1 MDVGAVLLDIL
12 IVLVAAKVAGELAE
26 RVGIPGVVA
35 EIVAGVIIGPSVL
48 GLVGLNETL
57 AVLGEIGVILLLLQ
71 VGLEMNLGELGAV
84 GRSSLTVAV
93 IGVIVPMAA
102 GFAVAEAFAYS
113 DNTALFLGAALAAT
127 SVGITARVFS
137 DLRALATV
145 EARTV
150 LGAAVADDVLGLVIL
165 TVVVRIVSEGTISI
179 GSVLVIVGIAVAF
192 LVVATALG
200 SKIAPPAFE
209 WLHRRS
215 RSAGT
220 LVALALAFTL
230 GFAELAEAA
239 QLAPIVGAFVAGV
252 ALSRSTVKDRI
263 ERELAPV
270 GHLFIPV
277 FFLQIG
283 IAVDVGQFV
292 SPDVL
297 GVAAV
302 LFVVAVAGKL
312 IAAVGAFGSPG
323 DKWLIGFGMIPR
335 GEVGLIFATI
345 GLQQGVLGRDLYAAL
360 LLVVL
365 ATTLLAPPLLR
376 SRLQRLRSHRGPEA
390 PAEPMPELG
399 WLVVRDGVVDL
410 AAQPP
415 SARALH
421 VGLDAA
427 LLVGDATQPGSR
439 LLDWLGSLGDV
450 PLRWDDAATA
460 ALFDVLRRGTP
471 RTWRFLETTG
481 LLERALPELADAVD
495 RRRADPFVLEPAHVL
510 TFALVERVR
519 EVVSDDRRAGAEH
532 ALLEHPEWLVL
543 GALILDAAGDDT
555 PPVEIARLLVH
566 RLDLGAAA
574 EQEIA
579 LLVGDSELL
588 RASASRLDG
597 LDEERVLQ
605 IATHLDTAERARAL
619 YVLTV
624 AINDLE
630 SWDRGRLDQL
640 LGLVLTVLDRPS
652 LTGLDAR
659 NLVERRR
666 AEAIRLAAGDTDV
679 TDRIRHAPRAYLL
692 TQEAADVARQA
703 ALLEPLPSRNGARV
717 GIVAIDASSGGAAG
731 SVSEWRVEVAV
742 RDRPALLATV
752 SGVLADVGLDVLD
765 AVIATWEDGG
775 ALESFR
781 VRRALLDPAQLDPAQ
796 LDDDQIEDGQIARAR
811 APESDRLELEIVA
824 AFDRPLTSPANP
836 DATVIFDDSASPW
849 YTLCEVRSP
858 DRRGLLHMIT
868 VGLASAG
875 ADVHSAR
882 LVTTDGRAVDRFE
895 LTDRTGRKLDAD
907 VKDAIVVAVTGG
919 VSPRRRTLTRR
930 R

>member
-12 IVLVAAKVAGELAE
+12 IVLVAAKVAAELAE

-35 EIVAGVIIGPSVL
+35 EIVAGVLIGPSVL
-48 GLVGLNETL
+48 GFVGLNQTL
-57 AVLGEIGVILLLLQ
+57 SVLGEIGVILLLLQ
-71 VGLEMNLGELGAV
+71 VGLEMNLDELGAV

-93 IGVIVPMAA
+93 IGVVVPMAA
-102 GFAVAEAFAYS
+102 GFAVAEAFSYS

-179 GSVLVIVGIAVAF
+179 GSVLVIVGVAVAF
-192 LVVATALG
+192 LVVATLAG
-200 SKIAPPAFE
+200 SRIAPPTFE

-283 IAVDVGQFV
+283 IAVDVGQFI

-302 LFVVAVAGKL
+302 LFVVAVVGK
-312 IAAVGAFGSPG
+312 IVAAVGVFGSPG

-345 GLQQGVLGRDLYAAL
+345 GLEQGVLGRDLYAAL

-376 SRLQRLRSHRGPEA
+376 ARLQRVRARRGADA
-390 PAEPMPELG
+390 PSEPMPEGG
-399 WLVVRDGVVDL
+399 WLVARDGVVDL
-410 AAQPP
+410 AAQPAT
-415 SARALH
+415 ARALH

-427 LLVGDATQPGSR
+427 LLVGEDTQPGSR
-439 LLDWLGSLGDV
+439 LLDWLGGLGEV
-450 PLRWDDAATA
+450 PLRWDDAATS
-460 ALFDVLRRGTP
+460 ALFEVLRRGTP

-481 LLERALPELADAVD
+481 LLERALPELADAVA

-510 TFALVERVR
+510 TFSLVERLR
-519 EVVSDDRRAGAEH
+519 EVVAHDQRAAAEH
-532 ALLEHPEWLVL
+532 QRLEHPEWLVL

-555 PPVEIARLLVH
+555 PPVEMGRRLVH

-588 RASASRLDG
+588 RAAASRLDG

-605 IATHLDTAERARAL
+605 IATHLDSVERARAL
-619 YVLTV
+619 YALTI
-624 AINDLE
+624 AINELE
-630 SWDRGRLDQL
+630 SWDRSRLDQL
-640 LGLVLTVLDRPS
+640 LDLVLVVLDRPS

-666 AEAIRLAAGDTDV
+666 AEAVRLVAADEAV
-679 TDRIRHAPRAYLL
+679 ADRILHAPRAYLL
-692 TQEAADVARQA
+692 TQEAADIARQA
-703 ALLEPLPSRNGARV
+703 GLLEPLPPRNRARV
-717 GIVAIDASSGGAAG
+717 GVVPLEPPHGTAPG
-731 SVSEWRVEVAV
+731 SASEWRVEVAV

-752 SGVLADVGLDVLD
+752 SGVLADTGLDVLD

-781 VRRALLDPAQLDPAQ
+781 VRRALLDPAR
-796 LDDDQIEDGQIARAR
+796 LDDEEIARAR
-811 APESDRLELEIVA
+811 LPEPEWLEQAIVA

-836 DATVIFDDSASPW
+836 DAQVIFDDAASPW

-858 DRRGLLHMIT
+858 DRRGLLHTIT

-882 LVTTDGRAVDRFE
+882 LVTTHGRAVDRFE
-895 LTDRTGRKLDAD
+895 LTDRTGRKLDAE

>member
-1 MDVGAVLLDIL
+1 VDVGAVLLDIL
-12 IVLVAAKVAGELAE
+12 IVLVAAKVAAELAE

-35 EIVAGVIIGPSVL
+35 EIVAGVLIGPSVL

-71 VGLEMNLGELGAV
+71 VGLEMNLGELSAV

-93 IGVIVPMAA
+93 IGVVVPMAA
-102 GFAVAEAFAYS
+102 GFAVAEAFSYS

-179 GSVLVIVGIAVAF
+179 GSVLVIVGVAVVF
-192 LVVATALG
+192 LVVATLVG
-200 SKIAPPAFE
+200 SWIAPPAFE

-230 GFAELAEAA
+230 GFSELAEAA

-252 ALSRSTVKDRI
+252 ALSGSTVKERI

-283 IAVDVGQFV
+283 IAVDVGQFI

-302 LFVVAVAGKL
+302 LFVVAVLGKVV
-312 IAAVGAFGSPG
+312 AAVGVFGSPG
-323 DKWLIGFGMIPR
+323 DKWLIGIGMIPR

-376 SRLQRLRSHRGPEA
+376 ARLQRIRARRGADARSD
-390 PAEPMPELG
+390 PMPAGG
-399 WLVVRDGVVDL
+399 WLVVHGGAVDL

-415 SARALH
+415 AARALH

-427 LLVGDATQPGSR
+427 LLVGDDTQPASR
-439 LLDWLGSLGDV
+439 LLDWLGSLDEV
-450 PLRWDDAATA
+450 PLLWDDAATVE
-460 ALFDVLRRGTP
+460 LFEVLKRGTP

-481 LLERALPELADAVD
+481 LLERALPELADAVT
-495 RRRADPFVLEPAHVL
+495 RRRADPFVLDPAHVL
-510 TFALVERVR
+510 TFSLVERLR
-519 EVVSDDRRAGAEH
+519 EVVVDDRRAAAEH
-532 ALLEHPEWLVL
+532 ARLAHPEWLVL

-588 RASASRLDG
+588 RAAASRLDG
-597 LDEERVLQ
+597 LEEERVLQ
-605 IATHLDTAERARAL
+605 IATHLDSAERARAL

-630 SWDRGRLDQL
+630 TWDRGRLDQL
-640 LGLVLTVLDRPS
+640 LDLVLVVLDRPS

-666 AEAIRLAAGDTDV
+666 AEAVRLAGADEAV
-679 TDRIRHAPRAYLL
+679 ADRIHHAPRAYLL

-703 ALLEPLPSRNGARV
+703 ALLEPLPSRNRARV
-717 GIVAIDASSGGAAG
+717 AVMSLEALPG
-731 SVSEWRVEVAV
+731 SAPGSANEWRVEVAV

-752 SGVLADVGLDVLD
+752 SGVLADLGLDVLD
-765 AVIATWEDGG
+765 AVIATWDDGG

-781 VRRALLDPAQLDPAQ
+781 VRGARFDPAH
-796 LDDDQIEDGQIARAR
+796 LDDEQIARTR
-811 APESDRLELEIVA
+811 PPEPERLEEAIIS
-824 AFDRPLTSPANP
+824 AFDRPLTSPPNP
-836 DATVIFDDSASPW
+836 DAVVIFDDAASPW
-849 YTLCEVRSP
+849 HTLCEVRSP

-875 ADVHSAR
+875 ADVHAAR
-882 LVTTDGRAVDRFE
+882 LVTADGKAVDRFE
-895 LTDRTGRKLDAD
+895 LTDRTGRKLDGD

-919 VSPRRRTLTRR
+919 VSPRRRMLTRR

>member
-12 IVLVAAKVAGELAE
+12 IVLVAAKIAAELAE

-35 EIVAGVIIGPSVL
+35 EIFAGVLIGPSVL
-48 GLVGLNETL
+48 GMVGLNETL
-57 AVLGEIGVILLLLQ
+57 SVLGEIGVILLLLQ
-71 VGLEMNLGELGAV
+71 VGLEMDLGELGAV
-84 GRSSLTVAV
+84 GRASVSVAV
-93 IGVIVPMAA
+93 IGVVVPMMA
-102 GFAVAEAFAYS
+102 GFAVAEIFSYG

-165 TVVVRIVSEGTISI
+165 TVVVRVVSEGTISI
-179 GSVLVIVGIAVAF
+179 ASLLEIIGVAVGF
-192 LVVATALG
+192 LVVATLVG

-209 WLHRRS
+209 WLHKRS

-252 ALSRSTVKDRI
+252 ALSRCKVKDRI

-283 IAVDVGQFV
+283 IAVDVGQFF

-302 LFVVAVAGKL
+302 LFVVAVIGKL
-312 IAAVGAFGSPG
+312 VSALGVFGSPG

-345 GLQQGVLGRDLYAAL
+345 GLQQGVFGDDLYAAV

-365 ATTLLAPPLLR
+365 ATTMLAPPLLK
-376 SRLQRLRSHRGPEA
+376 SRLLRMRVHRGPEA
-390 PAEPMPELG
+390 PSDSMPEGG
-399 WLVVRDGVVDL
+399 WLQVEDGVVEL
-410 AAQPP
+410 AARPP
-415 SARALH
+415 AARALH

-427 LLVGDATQPGSR
+427 LLVADDVRPGPR
-439 LLDWLGSLGDV
+439 LLDWLGNLGDAAL
-450 PLRWDDAATA
+450 PWDDGATNE
-460 ALFDVLRRGTP
+460 LFAVLGRGTP

-481 LLERALPELADAVD
+481 LLERALPELADAVTK
-495 RRRADPFVLEPAHVL
+495 RRADPFVLEPAHVL
-510 TFALVERVR
+510 TFQLVERLR
-519 EVVSDDRRAGAEH
+519 AIVVEDPRAADEH
-532 ALLEHPEWLVL
+532 PRLAHPEWLVL
-543 GALILDAAGDDT
+543 AALILDAAGDDT
-555 PPVEIARLLVH
+555 SPVDVARRLVH

-588 RASASRLDG
+588 RAAASRIDG
-597 LDEERVLQ
+597 LEEERVLQ
-605 IATHLDTAERARAL
+605 IASHLDTAERARAL
-619 YVLTV
+619 YVLSV

-630 SWDRGRLDQL
+630 PWDRKRLDDL
-640 LGLVLTVLDRPS
+640 LDLVLVVLDRPQ

-666 AEAIRLAAGDTDV
+666 AEALRLAGSDPGV
-679 TDRIRHAPRAYLL
+679 IDRVQHAPRAYLL
-692 TQEAADVARQA
+692 NQDAADVARQA
-703 ALLEPLPSRNGARV
+703 ALLEPLPGRSRARV
-717 GIVAIDASSGGAAG
+717 GVVPIEAPSG
-731 SVSEWRVEVAV
+731 SRHEWRVEVAV

-752 SGVLADVGLDVLD
+752 SGVLAEAGLDVLD
-765 AVIATWEDGG
+765 AVIATWDDGA

-781 VRRALLDPAQLDPAQ
+781 VRRALLEPAQ
-796 LDDDQIEDGQIARAR
+796 LDDEQIARAR
-811 APESDRLELEIVA
+811 PPEASWLEQEIVA
-824 AFDRPLTSPANP
+824 AFDRPLTSPPNP
-836 DATVIFDDSASPW
+836 DAEVIFDDSGSPW

-858 DRRGLLHMIT
+858 DRRGLLHTIT

-895 LTDRTGRKLDAD
+895 LTDRTGRKLDTE
-907 VKDAIVVAVTGG
+907 VKDAIVVAITGG
-919 VSPRRRTLTRR
+919 VVPRRRMLSRR